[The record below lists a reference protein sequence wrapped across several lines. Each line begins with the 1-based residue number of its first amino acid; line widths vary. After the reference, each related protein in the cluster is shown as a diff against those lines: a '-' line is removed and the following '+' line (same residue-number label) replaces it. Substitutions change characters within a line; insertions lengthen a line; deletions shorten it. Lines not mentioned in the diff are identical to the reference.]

1 MDHSN
6 CKGHNHSHDHSH
18 GTSHGHSHNNSR
30 GHSHNSNSPRN
41 LVNDI
46 ELNGS
51 SNHTNNLFSTK
62 LKELAYAIT
71 SFILVLIGTL
81 IKHNVKYKFI
91 KISLL

>member
-6 CKGHNHSHDHSH
+6 CKGHNHSHNHSHDHSH
-18 GTSHGHSHNNSR
+18 ATSQGHL
-30 GHSHNSNSPRN
+30 HNSNNARN

-51 SNHTNNLFSTK
+51 SNHTNSLFSTK
-62 LKELAYAIT
+62 IKELAYAIT

-81 IKHNVKYKFI
+81 IKHNVKY
-91 KISLL
+91 